1 MPEDILKA
9 LAAMNVSQELK
20 EWLPDTSATTDMTGD
35 TGKVR
40 NLVPYSGSNCV
51 MVGNGNKLKITHVG
65 DSAINAANGTIPLNK
80 VLVDVNKHSQQF
92 SVECLID

>member
-1 MPEDILKA
+1 
-9 LAAMNVSQELK
+9 
-20 EWLPDTSATTDMTGD
+20 
-35 TGKVR
+35 
-40 NLVPYSGSNCV
+40 